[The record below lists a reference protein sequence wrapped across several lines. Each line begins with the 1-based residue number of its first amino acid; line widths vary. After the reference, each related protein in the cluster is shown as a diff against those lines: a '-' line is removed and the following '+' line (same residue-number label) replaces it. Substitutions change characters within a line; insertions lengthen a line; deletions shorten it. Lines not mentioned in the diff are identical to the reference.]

1 LFTEALLSDSLTIAT
16 SIAPG
21 NAALQLAAVDSWH
34 KLGFR
39 VLSVNTKPEID
50 LLLEAF
56 PQVQFIETGR
66 DASAIAG
73 KPYIFFDDLLHA
85 LKESKAEVCGIVNS
99 DIHLL
104 AGADFP
110 EFIRHNAADGVLFGA
125 RVDVESFD
133 SPAGEMYDEGFDYF
147 FFGRKIISAYPAAEF
162 CLGVPWW
169 DYWAPLLPLLAG
181 MPIKELLTPV
191 AFHIRH
197 DAHWDDRLY
206 ENFGKK
212 LVQYFSENSMLL
224 AFENRLSMCRD
235 LHQMELLDL
244 AKRGRFICNLIKQR
258 SSGLF
263 YETTAETDPVG
274 TVTTEH
280 YLSLRKKF
288 LNSVDAALQTEI
300 ALASALALVR
310 KRDVQLQESE
320 ADRAAGIEVIR
331 QRDAQVRDLARAL
344 HDMKMSFSWRWT
356 KFLRWLYEKV
366 SG

>member
-1 LFTEALLSDSLTIAT
+1 VLLSDSLTIAT
-16 SIAPG
+16 IIAPG
-21 NAALQLAAVDSWH
+21 NVTLQLAAIDSWQ

-56 PQVQFIETGR
+56 PQVQFVETGR
-66 DASAIAG
+66 NASAIAG
-73 KPYIFFDDLLHA
+73 KPYIYFDDLLHA

-110 EFIRHNAADGVLFGA
+110 EFIRKNAADGFLFGA

-133 SPAGEMYDEGFDYF
+133 SPAGEMYEEGFDYF
-147 FFGRKIISAYPAAEF
+147 FFGREVISAYPAADF

-181 MPIKELLTPV
+181 IPIKELLTPV

-197 DAHWDDRLY
+197 DANWDDRLY

-212 LVQYFSENSMLL
+212 LLQYFFTNSVLP
-224 AFENRLSMCRD
+224 ASDSRLSMCRD

-244 AKRGRFICNLIKQR
+244 AKRGRFICNFIKQR
-258 SSGLF
+258 STSLF
-263 YETTAETDPVG
+263 YGHTADTDAVCS
-274 TVTTEH
+274 VSTEY
-280 YLSLRKKF
+280 YLNVRKKF
-288 LNSVDAALQTEI
+288 LKSVDASLQTEI
-300 ALASALALVR
+300 ALASALALVQ

-320 ADRAAGIEVIR
+320 ADRAARIEEIH
-331 QRDAQVRDLARAL
+331 QRDAQVQDLARAL
-344 HDMKMSFSWRWT
+344 HDMKMSFSWRGT

-366 SG
+366 AG